1 MTSITFTIPGKPRG
15 QGRPRATAIGKSAR
29 VYKAKN
35 DRLYE
40 SRVQEAFYAAVA
52 ASGEEWKPLK
62 GPVLLWVTAV
72 YAPPSSMKKAHRA
85 WFQEHVD
92 WLLRLQPVHRTQRPD
107 LSNVVK
113 AVEDGLQ
120 GLGFLDDKQIIFISA
135 CKQYGS
141 DSYVEVTIEELNK

>member
-1 MTSITFTIPGKPRG
+1 MHNSITFTISGKPRG
-15 QGRPRATAIGKSAR
+15 QGRPRASNAGGFTR

-92 WLLRLQPVHRTQRPD
+92 WLLRLQHVGRSGRGQ
-107 LSNVVK
+107 
-113 AVEDGLQ
+113 
-120 GLGFLDDKQIIFISA
+120 
-135 CKQYGS
+135 
-141 DSYVEVTIEELNK
+141 